1 MAWRAQKHPRQLL
14 QADLRVERGI
24 RMEKKTKIAIAHSDA
39 DLGRP
44 GDYSRAQLDS
54 VKQMIRQIADHTMGG
69 MKNIVSRGDK
79 VLIKINTV
87 IPIAPNAGFTTD
99 PRMLKALIELVQDQN
114 PGRIQIGERCAMGA
128 DTRAAMDL
136 CGITEVANQTGA
148 ELCPFEH
155 VPFDMYK
162 IDRPIS
168 FNEFPVPRPVR
179 EADVYIGLPKMKV
192 HVHTTFTGAMKL
204 QFGNLPD
211 YDWMVRCHRD
221 DIYQKIVNL
230 TRAANPKWFV
240 MDSLYA
246 CQGNGPFSPYSEDLI
261 KDFNTICGGPDPVAV
276 DTVCEALMDWDYPGT
291 NVPSTVLGAAEG
303 LGTNKMEE
311 IELFG
316 PAIASVKRRFKRQ
329 NTVLQGQYPNVNLIM
344 GSTCEA
350 GCRAIVRI
358 QLDQLQADGTLAKLK
373 RPLYVFTGLQFEEKL
388 THVDGDVIIVG
399 DCAKGMQERFPDAK
413 YWGSCAEYP
422 NCTPIWANRPDV
434 GIAQYVRELQR
445 VRETAATVSV

>member
-1 MAWRAQKHPRQLL
+1 
-14 QADLRVERGI
+14 
-24 RMEKKTKIAIAHSDA
+24 
-39 DLGRP
+39 
-44 GDYSRAQLDS
+44 
-54 VKQMIRQIADHTMGG
+54 
-69 MKNIVSRGDK
+69 
-79 VLIKINTV
+79 
-87 IPIAPNAGFTTD
+87 
-99 PRMLKALIELVQDQN
+99 
-114 PGRIQIGERCAMGA
+114 
-128 DTRAAMDL
+128 
-136 CGITEVANQTGA
+136 
-148 ELCPFEH
+148 
-155 VPFDMYK
+155 MYK
-162 IDRPIS
+162 IDRPVS

-276 DTVCEALMDWDYPGT
+276 DTICEALMDWDYPGT

-311 IELFG
+311 IESIG
-316 PAIASVKRRFKRQ
+316 PPIAQVKRRFKRQ
-329 NTVLQGQYPNVNLIM
+329 NTILQGQYPNVNLIM

-350 GCRAIVRI
+350 GCSAIVRI
-358 QLDQLQADGTLAKLK
+358 QLDQLQADGTLAETQAAPLRLHGFTIRGEDHRSGWR
-373 RPLYVFTGLQFEEKL
+373 RPHRRRLRQR
-388 THVDGDVIIVG
+388 H
-399 DCAKGMQERFPDAK
+399 ARRNSRMRK
-413 YWGSCAEYP
+413 YWGSCEEYP

-434 GIAQYVRELQR
+434 GISQYVRHLQR
-445 VRETAATVSV
+445 RPGGGSFHLMTETSAAPRNAPAQCPRSDRKP

>member
-1 MAWRAQKHPRQLL
+1 MKTR
-14 QADLRVERGI
+14 
-24 RMEKKTKIAIAHSDA
+24 TKIAISHSDA
-39 DLGRP
+39 DLGKP
-44 GDYSRAQLDS
+44 GEYTRQQLDL
-54 VKQMIRQIADHTMGG
+54 VKQMIREIADNTMGG
-69 MKNIVSRGDK
+69 MQNIVARGDK

-87 IPIAPNAGFTTD
+87 IPIVPNAGFTTD
-99 PRMLKALIELVQDQN
+99 PRMLQALIELVQEQN
-114 PGRIQIGERCAMGA
+114 PSRIQIGERCAMGA

-136 CGITEVANQTGA
+136 CGITEVAEKTGV

-179 EADVYIGLPKMKV
+179 DADVYIGLPKMKV

-276 DTVCEALMDWDYPGT
+276 DTICEALMDWDYPGT

-316 PAIASVKRRFKRQ
+316 PPIAQVKRRFKRQ

-358 QLDQLQADGTLAKLK
+358 QLDQLQADGTLANLK
-373 RPLYVFTGLQFEEKL
+373 RPLFVFTGLQFEEKI
-388 THVDGDVIIVG
+388 TEVDGDVIIVG
-399 DCAKGMQERFPDAK
+399 DCAKGMKDKFPDAQ
-413 YWGSCAEYP
+413 YWGSCEEYP

-434 GIAQYVRELQR
+434 GIAQYVRQLEK
-445 VRETAATVSV
+445 VKEAVI

>member
-1 MAWRAQKHPRQLL
+1 
-14 QADLRVERGI
+14 
-24 RMEKKTKIAIAHSDA
+24 
-39 DLGRP
+39 
-44 GDYSRAQLDS
+44 
-54 VKQMIRQIADHTMGG
+54 
-69 MKNIVSRGDK
+69 
-79 VLIKINTV
+79 
-87 IPIAPNAGFTTD
+87 
-99 PRMLKALIELVQDQN
+99 MLEALIELVKEQK

-128 DTRAAMDL
+128 DTMEAMRV
-136 CGITEVANQTGA
+136 CGIVDVAQRTGV

-155 VPFDMYK
+155 AEFDMYK

-179 EADVYIGLPKMKV
+179 EADCYIGLPKMKV

-204 QFGNLPD
+204 QFGNLPN

-303 LGTNKMEE
+303 LGTNLMDE
-311 IELFG
+311 IALAGAPLEK
-316 PAIASVKRRFKRQ
+316 VKRRFKRQ
-329 NTVLQGQYPNVNLIM
+329 STILQGQYPNVNLVM

-350 GCRAIVRI
+350 GCKAIVRI
-358 QLDQLQADGTLAKLK
+358 QLDQLKADGTLDRLEK
-373 RPLYVFTGLQFEEKL
+373 PLTIFTGLQFEQHINKVEGEVL
-388 THVDGDVIIVG
+388 VVG
-399 DCAKGMQERFPDAK
+399 DCAKGMLEKFPDAR
-413 YWGSCAEYP
+413 YWGECAEYP

-434 GIAQYVRELQR
+434 GIANYVRQLTAI
-445 VRETAATVSV
+445 REGHAG

>member
-1 MAWRAQKHPRQLL
+1 
-14 QADLRVERGI
+14 
-24 RMEKKTKIAIAHSDA
+24 
-39 DLGRP
+39 
-44 GDYSRAQLDS
+44 
-54 VKQMIRQIADHTMGG
+54 
-69 MKNIVSRGDK
+69 
-79 VLIKINTV
+79 
-87 IPIAPNAGFTTD
+87 
-99 PRMLKALIELVQDQN
+99 
-114 PGRIQIGERCAMGA
+114 MGA
-128 DTRAAMDL
+128 DTMEAMRV
-136 CGITEVANQTGA
+136 CGIVDVAERTGV

-155 VPFDMYK
+155 AEFDMYK

-179 EADVYIGLPKMKV
+179 EADCYIGLPKMKV

-204 QFGNLPD
+204 QFGNLPN

-303 LGTNKMEE
+303 LGTNRMDE
-311 IELFG
+311 IELTG
-316 PAIASVKRRFKRQ
+316 APLDKVKRRFRRQ
-329 NTVLQGQYPNVNLIM
+329 NTILQGQYPNVNLVM

-350 GCRAIVRI
+350 GCKAIVRI
-358 QLDQLQADGTLAKLK
+358 QLDQLQADGTLDAPGEAAHDLH
-373 RPLYVFTGLQFEEKL
+373 RPAVRAAYQQT
-388 THVDGDVIIVG
+388 VDGDVLIVG
-399 DCAKGMQERFPDAK
+399 DCAKRHAGEIPQCALLGRMRGVSQLHAHLGQPARRGNCELCPAVERR
-413 YWGSCAEYP
+413 SRRE
-422 NCTPIWANRPDV
+422 R
-434 GIAQYVRELQR
+434 GIDQWEAHRR
-445 VRETAATVSV
+445 F

>member
-1 MAWRAQKHPRQLL
+1 MN
-14 QADLRVERGI
+14 
-24 RMEKKTKIAIAHSDA
+24 KKTKIAVAHSHA

-44 GDYSRAQLDS
+44 GDYSRAQLDL
-54 VKQMIRQIADHTMGG
+54 VKNMIRLIADETMGG
-69 MKNIVSRGDK
+69 MKNIVSPGDK

-99 PRMLKALIELVQDQN
+99 PRMLEALIELVLEQA
-114 PGRIQIGERCAMGA
+114 PARIQIGERCAMGA
-128 DTRAAMDL
+128 DTREAMDV
-136 CGITEVANQTGA
+136 CGITDVARRTGV

-155 VPFDMYK
+155 APFDMYK
-162 IDRPIS
+162 IDRPVS

-230 TRAANPKWFV
+230 TRAANAKWFV

-311 IELFG
+311 IELSG
-316 PAIASVKRRFKRQ
+316 VPIAQVKRRFKRQ
-329 NTVLQGQYPNVNLIM
+329 NTVLQGQYPNVNLVM

-358 QLDQLQADGTLAKLK
+358 QLDQLQADGTLARLK
-373 RPLYVFTGLQFEEKL
+373 RPLYVFTGLQFEEKI
-388 THVDGDVIIVG
+388 THVDGDVLIVG
-399 DCAKGMQERFPDAK
+399 DCAKGMQDRFPDAK

-445 VRETAATVSV
+445 VREAVGASSL

>member
-1 MAWRAQKHPRQLL
+1 
-14 QADLRVERGI
+14 
-24 RMEKKTKIAIAHSDA
+24 MEKKTKIAIAHSDA
-39 DLGRP
+39 DLGKPGEYTRP
-44 GDYSRAQLDS
+44 QLDL
-54 VKQMIRQIADHTMGG
+54 VKQMIREIADNTMGG
-69 MKNIVSRGDK
+69 MHHIVTRGDK

-87 IPIAPNAGFTTD
+87 IPIVPNAGFTTD
-99 PRMLKALIELVQDQN
+99 PRMLEALIELVQEQN
-114 PGRIQIGERCAMGA
+114 PSRIQIGERCAMGA
-128 DTRAAMDL
+128 DTRTAMDL
-136 CGITEVANQTGA
+136 CGVTEVAARTGV

-276 DTVCEALMDWDYPGT
+276 DTICEALMDWDYPGT

-303 LGTNKMEE
+303 LGTNKMDE
-311 IELFG
+311 IEIIG
-316 PAIASVKRRFKRQ
+316 PPIAQVKRRFKRQ

-373 RPLYVFTGLQFEEKL
+373 RPLYVFTGLQFEEKI
-388 THVDGDVIIVG
+388 TEVDGDVLIVG
-399 DCAKGMQERFPDAK
+399 DCAKGMKEKFPDAQ
-413 YWGSCAEYP
+413 YWGSCTEYP

-434 GIAQYVRELQR
+434 GIAHYVRELQK
-445 VRETAATVSV
+445 VREAVI

>member
-1 MAWRAQKHPRQLL
+1 
-14 QADLRVERGI
+14 
-24 RMEKKTKIAIAHSDA
+24 MEKKTKIAIAHSDA
-39 DLGRP
+39 DLGKP
-44 GDYSRAQLDS
+44 GEYSRQQLDL
-54 VKQMIRQIADHTMGG
+54 VKQMIRQIADNTMGG
-69 MKNIVSRGDK
+69 MNNIVTRGDK

-87 IPIAPNAGFTTD
+87 IPIVPNAGFTTD
-99 PRMLKALIELVQDQN
+99 PRMLEALIELVQEQN
-114 PGRIQIGERCAMGA
+114 PSRIQIGERCAMGA

-136 CGITEVANQTGA
+136 CGITEVAERTGA

-179 EADVYIGLPKMKV
+179 DADVYIGLPKMKV

-276 DTVCEALMDWDYPGT
+276 DTICEALMDWDYPGT

-303 LGTNKMEE
+303 LGTNKMDE
-311 IELFG
+311 IEVIG
-316 PAIASVKRRFKRQ
+316 PPIAQVKRRFKRQ

-358 QLDQLQADGTLAKLK
+358 QLDQLQSDGTLAKLK
-373 RPLYVFTGLQFEEKL
+373 RPLYVFTGLQFEEKI
-388 THVDGDVIIVG
+388 TEVDGDVIIVG
-399 DCAKGMQERFPDAK
+399 DCAKGMKDKFPDAQ
-413 YWGSCAEYP
+413 YWGSCEEYP

-434 GIAQYVRELQR
+434 GIAHYIRELQR
-445 VRETAATVSV
+445 VREAAV

>member
-1 MAWRAQKHPRQLL
+1 MA
-14 QADLRVERGI
+14 
-24 RMEKKTKIAIAHSDA
+24 KKTTVGIGHSDA
-39 DLGRP
+39 DLGKP
-44 GDYSRAQLDS
+44 AEYTRAQLDL
-54 VKQMIRQIADHTMGG
+54 VKQMIRDVADQTMGG
-69 MKNIVSRGDK
+69 MRNIVKPGNK

-87 IPIAPNAGFTTD
+87 IPVPANTGFTTD
-99 PRMLKALIELVQDQN
+99 PRMLEALIELVQEQK
-114 PGRIQIGERCAMGA
+114 PSRIQIGERCAMGG
-128 DTRAAMDL
+128 DTSKAMAA
-136 CGITEVANQTGA
+136 CGIVEIAERTGV
-148 ELCPFEH
+148 ELCPFDH

-230 TRAANPKWFV
+230 TRAANPTWFV

-246 CQGNGPFSPYSEDLI
+246 CQGNGPFSAYQDDLI

-276 DTVCEALMDWDYPGT
+276 DTVCEALMDWDDPGT

-303 LGTNKMEE
+303 LGTNDMEE
-311 IELFG
+311 IELAG
-316 PAIASVKRRFKRQ
+316 VPVERVKRRFRRQ
-329 NTVLQGQYPNVNLIM
+329 STMLQGVFPNVNLIM

-350 GCRAIVRI
+350 GCKAIVRM
-358 QLDQLQADGTLAKLK
+358 QLDQLKADGTLKKLK
-373 RPLYVFTGLQFEEKL
+373 RPLYVFTGLQFEERI
-388 THVDGDVIIVG
+388 TEVDGDVIVVG
-399 DCAKGMQERFPDAK
+399 DCAKTMLEKFPNAQ
-413 YWGSCAEYP
+413 YWGSSEQFP
-422 NCTPIWANRPDV
+422 NCTPIWANLPNL
-434 GIAQYVRELQR
+434 GIANYVRHLAVVQE
-445 VRETAATVSV
+445 AAH